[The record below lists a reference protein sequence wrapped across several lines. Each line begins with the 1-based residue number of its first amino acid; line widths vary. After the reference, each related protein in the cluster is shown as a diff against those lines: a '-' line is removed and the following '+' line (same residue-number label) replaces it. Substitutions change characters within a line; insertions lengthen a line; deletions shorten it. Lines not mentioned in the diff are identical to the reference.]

1 MSSRLLI
8 GLGPYMVPV
17 PRMLWQWQIR
27 RSGHGKDLDFMSEEH
42 HLVREFVVRELPS
55 VGEPMSPE
63 FIAEKVNLPIE
74 RVEDILEDLDKRMT
88 FVCRN
93 EGEAVVWAYPVTAA
107 ATPHRVTFSSGEQ
120 VHAA

>member
-8 GLGPYMVPV
+8 GLGGHMIPV

-27 RSGHGKDLDFMSEEH
+27 RRAHGTELGFMSEEH
-42 HLVREFVVRELPS
+42 HRVREFAVTELAD
-55 VGEPMSPE
+55 VGEPLSPE
-63 FIAEKVNLPIE
+63 HIAGKLDLPVA
-74 RVEDILEDLDKRMT
+74 RVESILSELDKHMT

-93 EGEAVVWAYPVTAA
+93 ERGTVTWAYPVTAA
-107 ATPHRVTFSSGEQ
+107 GTPHQVTFSTGQQ